1 MNDVEL
7 KTLAIS
13 WIYKRSREIKTRPYC
28 ISAQEV
34 AKAVGGYAGSVGRV
48 ADDVV
53 AELELQGL
61 LIRYVRGVRPC
72 RFELCAKWPKIS

>member
-1 MNDVEL
+1 MNDIEL
-7 KTLAIS
+7 RTLAID
-13 WIYKRSREIKTRPYC
+13 WLEKRSRDLKTRPYP

-48 ADDVV
+48 ADDIV
-53 AELELQGL
+53 AELHIRKV

-72 RFELCAKWPKIS
+72 RFELLRKPA

>member
-1 MNDVEL
+1 VNDVEL

-13 WIYKRSREIKTRPYC
+13 WIYQRSRGLKTRPYG

-53 AELELQGL
+53 TELELQGL
-61 LIRYVRGVRPC
+61 PIRYVRGARPC
-72 RFELCAKWPKIS
+72 RFELLRKAT